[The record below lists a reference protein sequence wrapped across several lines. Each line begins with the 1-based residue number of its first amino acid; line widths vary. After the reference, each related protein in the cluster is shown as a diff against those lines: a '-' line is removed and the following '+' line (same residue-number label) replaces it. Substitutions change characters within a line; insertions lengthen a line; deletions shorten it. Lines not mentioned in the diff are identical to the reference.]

1 MKKKRRLHRTFVQES
16 PDIFDYEQLHKCLND
31 FLELTLALQFFVIRY
46 VETTANISERLKEDI
61 IRLQENPDD
70 FDEEEKR
77 LINAFAKDR
86 AQKWDAS
93 LYDPETDQKYMS
105 RWVWGILAYD
115 GGENINEHLLGAQNV
130 MLALDDFVHEHRTIL
145 ESHAFGVFAKEA
157 FVEIR
162 MTAGESNRRKNR
174 GSQKSGYNE
183 SEIARGLFRDLIFV
197 QFESEIRE
205 FLNLHATY
213 SMKQDARAWEDFEPV
228 NSSIVD
234 KYPDCFLTYRLAEGI

>member
-31 FLELTLALQFFVIRY
+31 FLELTLALQFFMIRY
-46 VETTANISERLKEDI
+46 VETTANIGEQLKADI
-61 IRLQENPDD
+61 QRLQENPGD

-77 LINAFAKDR
+77 LINAFAKDG
-86 AQKWDAS
+86 AQKWEAP

-105 RWVWGILAYD
+105 RWVWGTLAYD
-115 GGENINEHLLGAQNV
+115 GGENINEHIVGATNV
-130 MLALDDFVHEHRTIL
+130 TLALDDFVHEHRNIL

-157 FVEIR
+157 FAEIR
-162 MTAGESNRRKNR
+162 LTSGESDRRKNS

-183 SEIARGLFRDLIFV
+183 SETACALFRHLIFV